1 MKPNQQQPKTVAVID
16 LMKENYSTLVTLLRS
31 GVSLEDL
38 QYIAPLDEI
47 NELRNVPEFQTPAQ
61 TTDWTKLNAHICRKY
76 YMTEIS
82 IWRAKKRLE
91 REITIEN

>member
-1 MKPNQQQPKTVAVID
+1 MKPDNTQTRTIAVID
-16 LMKENYSTLVTLLRS
+16 LMKDNYGTLLTILRS

-47 NELRNVPEFQTPAQ
+47 NELRNAPEFQTPAQ
-61 TTDWTKLNAHICRKY
+61 TTDWAKLNAHICRKY

-91 REITIEN
+91 REIMVEN

>member
-1 MKPNQQQPKTVAVID
+1 MKQDNTQPRTIAVID
-16 LMKENYSTLVTLLRS
+16 LMKENYGTLLTILRS

-38 QYIAPLDEI
+38 QYIAPLEEI
-47 NELRNVPEFQTPAQ
+47 NELRNVPEFQTPAN
-61 TTDWTKLNAHICRKY
+61 TTDCAKLNAHICRKY